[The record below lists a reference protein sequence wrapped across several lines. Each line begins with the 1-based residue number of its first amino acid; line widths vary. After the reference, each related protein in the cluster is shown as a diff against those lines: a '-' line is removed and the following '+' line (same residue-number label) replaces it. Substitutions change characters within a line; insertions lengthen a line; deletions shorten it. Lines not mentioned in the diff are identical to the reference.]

1 MAFHME
7 AKTEGKL
14 LFRQRDHRDVSF
26 SKTEFNSGLPRPG
39 LVELNKPP
47 TISSLPWTSVLQKY
61 WCNII

>member
-47 TISSLPWTSVLQKY
+47 TISSLFHGPVCFRNTGA
-61 WCNII
+61 I